1 MKDVLDTLKKDVE
14 IPDVVNKKADEAF
27 RKIYAECESGENK
40 KTENIQ
46 PKRYH
51 TKRITVLA
59 AAVVALCAVTA
70 AAAVVRWSHS
80 LSDGLQASE
89 KQMKQLESNGMNT
102 FVEQPC
108 TVNGVTVTAVQS
120 ITDNYYTHIA
130 FKVEGFDLEEG
141 KEPSF
146 ENINVTVDG
155 EEEFGYS
162 AGFWEGIV
170 DDNEGNPVTLDG
182 ERLKTDENGRLII
195 NYVMDDGSLEYEMIL
210 TNDVKEAGYFIGKN
224 IHVELEN
231 LGIYTGKLDHTTK
244 VEGTWTFDWT
254 LGGADTTRVCE
265 MDYALGDTG
274 ATVKRLEISPISVI
288 AEYDFPRQ
296 TVVEDRIEADGT
308 LGTLERYAEPP
319 SVVGVELKDGTVI
332 KYLYGGPGSG
342 GYEGETGNTY
352 RSKEAANRII
362 DPDEIES
369 ILFIKNY
376 TQWKD
381 IETPEFIEVPLNK

>member
-27 RKIYAECESGENK
+27 KKIYAECESGENK

-130 FKVEGFDLEEG
+130 FKVEGFELEGG

-155 EEEFGYS
+155 EEEFGYT
-162 AGFWEGIV
+162 AGFWDGIV

-210 TNDVKEAGYFIGKN
+210 TNDVKEAGYFIGKD
-224 IHVELEN
+224 IHLS
-231 LGIYTGKLDHTTK
+231 LIH
-244 VEGTWTFDWT
+244 
-254 LGGADTTRVCE
+254 
-265 MDYALGDTG
+265 
-274 ATVKRLEISPISVI
+274 I
-288 AEYDFPRQ
+288 
-296 TVVEDRIEADGT
+296 
-308 LGTLERYAEPP
+308 
-319 SVVGVELKDGTVI
+319 
-332 KYLYGGPGSG
+332 
-342 GYEGETGNTY
+342 
-352 RSKEAANRII
+352 
-362 DPDEIES
+362 
-369 ILFIKNY
+369 
-376 TQWKD
+376 
-381 IETPEFIEVPLNK
+381 

>member
-27 RKIYAECESGENK
+27 KKIYAQCESGEKN
-40 KTENIQ
+40 TENIQ

-59 AAVVALCAVTA
+59 AAVVTLCAVTA
-70 AAAVVRWSHS
+70 AAAVVRWGHS
-80 LSDGLQASE
+80 PSNGLQASE
-89 KQMKQLESNGMNT
+89 EQMKQLESNGMNT

-141 KEPSF
+141 KEPGF
-146 ENINVTVDG
+146 GNIKVTVDG
-155 EEEFGYS
+155 EQDFGYS
-162 AGFWEGIV
+162 AGFWDGIV
-170 DDNEGNPVTLDG
+170 ADNEGNPVTLDG
-182 ERLKTDENGRLII
+182 EGLKTDENGNII
-195 NYVMDDGSLEYEMIL
+195 TNYVMDDGSLEYEMIL
-210 TNDVKEAGYFIGKN
+210 TNDVKEAGYFIGKD

-296 TVVEDRIEADGT
+296 IVVEECIEEDGT
-308 LGTLERYAEPP
+308 SGTFERYAEPP

-342 GYEGETGNTY
+342 GYDGYTGNTY
-352 RSKEAANRII
+352 RSKEAADRII
-362 DPDEIES
+362 DPDEVES
-369 ILFIKNY
+369 VLFLKNY
-376 TQWKD
+376 TQWQD
-381 IETPEFIEVPLNK
+381 PETPEFIEVPLNK

>member
-27 RKIYAECESGENK
+27 KKIYAECESGEKN
-40 KTENIQ
+40 TENIQ

-59 AAVVALCAVTA
+59 AAVAALCAVTA

-80 LSDGLQASE
+80 LSDGLQVSE
-89 KQMKQLESNGMNT
+89 EQMKQLESNGMNT

-130 FKVEGFDLEEG
+130 FKVEGFELEEG
-141 KEPSF
+141 EEPGF
-146 ENINVTVDG
+146 GNIKVTVDG
-155 EEEFGYS
+155 EQDFGYS
-162 AGFWEGIV
+162 AGFWDGLV
-170 DDNEGNPVTLDG
+170 ADNEGNPVTLDG
-182 ERLKTDENGRLII
+182 EGLKTDENGNII
-195 NYVMDDGSLEYEMIL
+195 TNYVMDDGSLEYQMIL
-210 TNDVKEAGYFIGKN
+210 ANDVKEAGYFIGKN

-231 LGIYTGKLDHTTK
+231 LGVYTGKLDHTTK
-244 VEGTWTFDWT
+244 VEGNWVFDWT

-265 MDYALGDTG
+265 MDYALEDTG

-296 TVVEDRIEADGT
+296 IVVEECIEEDRTSGT
-308 LGTLERYAEPP
+308 FERYTEPP
-319 SVVGVELKDGTVI
+319 AVKGVKLKDGTVI

-342 GYEGETGNTY
+342 GYDGDTGNTY
-352 RSKEAANRII
+352 RSKEAADRII
-362 DPDEIES
+362 DPDEVES
-369 ILFIKNY
+369 VLFLKNY
-376 TQWKD
+376 TQWQD
-381 IETPEFIEVPLNK
+381 PETPEFIEVPLNK